1 MAAVVW
7 SDLVTVGSESSE
19 QARFAVFG
27 GIHSEQSIA
36 RFLHIFGLHKLAPAA
51 QREAAAFYFASTA
64 AG

>member
-7 SDLVTVGSESSE
+7 SDLVTAACARRE

-27 GIHSEQSIA
+27 GTHSEQSIA
-36 RFLHIFGLHKLAPAA
+36 RFLHIFGLDELAPAA
-51 QREAAAFYFASTA
+51 QCEAAAFYFASTA